1 MGRDMRSPDGR
12 RVLVVRLVVVTLAL
26 ALLLPAAR
34 TGRAQDTADTT
45 LRFALTWDDT
55 NLTPYTYLV
64 YQNLTL
70 VWDTL
75 FWHDTDNRIVPWMVE
90 SHEVSEDGTRWDLTL
105 HEGLRW
111 HDGEPVTADDV
122 KFTFEYVATH
132 EHGRWTGEV
141 DNVASVDSD
150 GDRQVTITLNE
161 PSATFVFQPLAD
173 LPIMP
178 QHVFAGVDNPK
189 EFTEELP
196 VGSGPFRMVEMR
208 PGEFYRFEAVDDYF
222 RGRPA
227 VDVLEAPIINEASAM
242 FLALE
247 AGDVHATYRPV
258 PPGQISE
265 FQSDEYEIAQGPGFG
280 TFRLLFNLERPGV
293 DQREVRQA
301 VALAVDEQE
310 LVDTVLAGFGIPGN
324 PGFVHPASPWANP
337 ELEAEHDPE
346 AARQLL
352 DDSGI
357 VDSDGDG
364 IREAEGTPL
373 SFEVLV
379 YATEPDRI
387 RSAELMA
394 EMVREVGVEFVVQ
407 SLEAETVD
415 ERVDEGD
422 YQLAI
427 LWLTP
432 PFQTDPDSLRRLFA
446 SDGDLN
452 RVGYANSEFDA
463 LAATQARQVDE
474 QARRQTVFEM
484 QEILARDVPTLV
496 YYHSD
501 LLYPYRPVAI
511 DEWAFTSGIGI
522 YDRTALLE
530 SIPAA
535 AEPDPAPSPADT
547 AAEPTDAASPAAAP
561 DSDDDGGTSTGVVL
575 VLALLVLG
583 GAGGVVVWRRAR
595 ASVGE

>member
-1 MGRDMRSPDGR
+1 MRWSYASDRGRLGGFAG
-12 RVLVVRLVVVTLAL
+12 LLLLALAL
-26 ALLLPAAR
+26 ALLPWP
-34 TGRAQDTADTT
+34 RAGAVEESSERT

-105 HEGLRW
+105 HEGMRW

-132 EHGRWTGEV
+132 EHGRWTDEV
-141 DNVASVDSD
+141 ENVASVETQ
-150 GDRQVTITLNE
+150 GDRQVTITLKE
-161 PSATFVFQPLAD
+161 PSATFAFQPLAD

-178 QHVFAGVDNPK
+178 RHVFEGIDNPK
-189 EFTEELP
+189 EATEQLP
-196 VGSGPFRMVEMR
+196 VGSGPFRLVDIQ
-208 PGEFYRFEAVDDYF
+208 PGQSYRFEAVEDYF
-222 RGRPA
+222 KGRPA
-227 VDVLEAPIINEASAM
+227 VDVIEAPIIADAPPM
-242 FLALE
+242 FLALK
-247 AGDVHATYRPV
+247 AGDVHATYRSV

-265 FQSDEYEIAQGPGFG
+265 FQTDEYKIAQGPGFG
-280 TFRLLFNLERPGV
+280 TFRLLFNQDRPGL

-301 VALAVDEQE
+301 IALAVDEQE
-310 LVDTVLAGFGIPGN
+310 LVDTVLNGFGIPGN
-324 PGFVHPASPWANP
+324 PGFIHPASPWAHP
-337 ELEAEHDPE
+337 DLQAEHDPE

-352 DDSGI
+352 EEAGI
-357 VDSDGDG
+357 TDADGDG
-364 IREAEGTPL
+364 VREAEGTPL

-387 RSAELMA
+387 RAGQLMA
-394 EMVREVGVEFVVQ
+394 EMVRKVGIDFTVQ

-422 YQLAI
+422 YQAAI

-446 SDGDLN
+446 TDGDLN
-452 RVGYANSEFDA
+452 RVGYSNPEFDE
-463 LAATQARQVDE
+463 LAATQAAQVDE
-474 QARRQTVFEM
+474 EARRQTVLEM

-501 LLYPYRPVAI
+501 LLYPYRPAAVG
-511 DEWAFTSGIGI
+511 DWTFTAGIGI

-530 SIPAA
+530 SQPASVQGA
-535 AEPDPAPSPADT
+535 TET
-547 AAEPTDAASPAAAP
+547 ASPAAGAQP
-561 DSDDDGGTSTGVVL
+561 GGDGGAGATVALIVVVL
-575 VLALLVLG
+575 VAVAG
-583 GAGGVVVWRRAR
+583 VGGVAVWRRAR
-595 ASVGE
+595 AGVGE